1 MTFPNCNTMRE
12 GVLVSAVLLLLGVV
26 LILAASRLLPDID
39 ALLLT
44 TNTLGIVSLLLA
56 PLVLLA
62 TVILTLAWPGAR
74 QQMRDCNH

>member
-56 PLVLLA
+56 PLVLFA

>member
-1 MTFPNCNTMRE
+1 MRE
-12 GVLVSAVLLLLGVV
+12 GVILSAVLLLLGVV
-26 LILAASRLLPDID
+26 LIFAASRLLPDID

-62 TVILTLAWPGAR
+62 TVALTLAWPDAKQR
-74 QQMRDCNH
+74 LHDCNH

>member
-12 GVLVSAVLLLLGVV
+12 GVVVSALLLLLGVV

-39 ALLLT
+39 ALLLAI
-44 TNTLGIVSLLLA
+44 NTLGIVSLLLA

-62 TVILTLAWPGAR
+62 TFIVTLAWPGAEQR
-74 QQMRDCNH
+74 LRDCNH